1 MPIILNCIEAFIDI
15 FCEIY
20 GRMGRPKLQILLMS
34 LMLIIAA
41 KPVFAQTVSDT
52 LPHGND
58 TIRLGAYTEGTKV
71 YPMVLLPEFERIA
84 MIMDPVER
92 NRRARLRN
100 DIYVTYPYALAAAS
114 IFKEVNDNLENMD
127 GRRDRKKYLKT
138 TDKKLDRLFKQ
149 PLKNMSIDQGHVLI
163 KLISRQT
170 GQSCYT
176 IIREF
181 KGGLSAMVWQSVGV
195 LFNNN
200 LTRNYDGEDRDK
212 EIESIVKDME
222 ASASYRY
229 QLYQQDAILKKIAAN
244 P

>member
-1 MPIILNCIEAFIDI
+1 MVPVK
-15 FCEIY
+15 
-20 GRMGRPKLQILLMS
+20 RKILLIC
-34 LMLIIAA
+34 LMLSIASLSG
-41 KPVFAQTVSDT
+41 FAQTVNDT
-52 LPHGND
+52 LPKGND
-58 TIRLGAYTEGTKV
+58 TIRLGAFTDNGKV
-71 YPMVLLPEFERIA
+71 YPMILLPEFERIA
-84 MIMDPVER
+84 LLMDPLER

-114 IFKEVNDNLENMD
+114 IFREVNDNLEKLD

-138 TDKKLDRLFKQ
+138 TDKKLDHLFKE

-195 LFNNN
+195 FFNNN
-200 LTRNYDGEDRDK
+200 LTRKYDADDRDK
-212 EIESIVKDME
+212 EIENIVRDME